1 MRKSTLAYLLCGC
14 ILTAAAAVCAGG
26 WFMVYNFKG
35 SVGNYPIT
43 LSFQMLKVDSTCK
56 TTHGA
61 PCHNLTGLYK
71 YDKVNEMIPLRG
83 DLIWKTGQVVLEE
96 MKPGSSLRSA
106 ASPKSLQARF
116 EFQFSKGSTQGTWKS
131 LKGPRAYPLRL
142 DFVSSL
148 IDTFNTFRD
157 STEKS
162 DGVVDIPMHVTA
174 ANQYFVGVYDYDYL
188 KYQERG
194 AVLTSIKVLDKKT
207 NRLIQRI
214 EMPLEGHASMG
225 ANVTTIYENVGL
237 EKGVLWVSFGS
248 GGRSDGALEYRWNKR
263 KSRYVMMPE
272 E

>member
-1 MRKSTLAYLLCGC
+1 MRKPTLTSLFCACL
-14 ILTAAAAVCAGG
+14 LTAAASVSAGG

-35 SVGNYPIT
+35 SVGKYPIT

-56 TTHGA
+56 TTLGA

-96 MKPGSSLRSA
+96 MKPGASLGSKARQDSV
-106 ASPKSLQARF
+106 QARF
-116 EFQFSKGSTQGTWKS
+116 EFKFNKGSTQGTWKS

-142 DFVSSL
+142 EFVSSL

-162 DGVVDIPMHVTA
+162 DGVVDIPMSVTTA
-174 ANQYFVGVYDYDYL
+174 DQYFIGAYDYDYL

-194 AVLTSIKVLDKKT
+194 AVLTSIKVLDKKS

-214 EMPLEGHASMG
+214 EMPLEGHASLG
-225 ANVTTIYENVGL
+225 ANVTAIYENVGT
-237 EKGVLWVSFGS
+237 EKDVLWVSFGT
-248 GGRSDGALEYRWNKR
+248 GGRGDGVLEYRWNKR